1 MKGAGMAINSLMG
14 CSNPA
19 GMGEQEKTWKK
30 GAQVCLST
38 GSNKQLITL
47 MEDVQPGQQTARA
60 TTKDG
65 KLIMA
70 DVPWLTEYSD
80 CIPNGQAEM
89 DDEEEEEEDDEEL
102 DSTEAGTDRAIKII
116 IRGRK

>member
-14 CSNPA
+14 CSSPA

-47 MEDVQPGQQTARA
+47 MENVQPGQQTARA
-60 TTKDG
+60 TTKEG
-65 KLIMA
+65 KVIMA

-89 DDEEEEEEDDEEL
+89 DDEDEDGDEL